1 MNLKEIA
8 KIMIPAGFA
17 LCSLLALSE
26 LAQAADAPAAAPAAP
41 VVYKEHCASCHGE
54 ARLGGIGPALLP
66 DNLARLRKAEA
77 EKVIRESRPATQ
89 MPAFGAQLSAAEVK
103 ALVEYI
109 YTPVKPL
116 PVWGEKEITASRIV
130 HQAQPL
136 PNQPVFKADPLN
148 LFVVVESGDHHVS
161 VLDGDKLE
169 RIHRFP
175 SRFALHGGPKFT
187 PDGRYVYFASRD
199 GWVTK
204 YDLWNLKVISEVR
217 AGINTR
223 NAAVSGDG
231 KFVAVAN
238 YLPHSLVIL
247 DADLNLKKILPVSD
261 KDGKTTS
268 RVSAVYDASPR
279 QSFVAALKD
288 VKEVWEVSY
297 NPQADDIPAGMIHD
311 FKYREGKFVPGF
323 LNPQRSQL
331 DDYLDDFYFTQGYD
345 EVMGAS
351 RNDAKSAVSGQ
362 VVNLDARKKVAD
374 LELPGMPHL
383 GSGISWKW
391 KDASGQERT
400 VMATP
405 NLNEGL
411 ISIIDMQTWKTIKQ
425 IRTRGPGFFMRSHEN
440 SRYAWTD
447 SMMSKE
453 FKDTMQII
461 DKDRLEVVAELKPEP
476 GKTFAHVEF
485 TKDGK
490 YVLASLW
497 DMDGALIVYDAATL
511 KEVKRLPM
519 KKPVGKY
526 NVWNKISKSEGT
538 SH

>member
-1 MNLKEIA
+1 MTNW
-8 KIMIPAGFA
+8 KILAAAGFA
-17 LCSLLALSE
+17 AYFLAAMAN
-26 LAQAADAPAAAPAAP
+26 LAEAADAAANF
-41 VVYKEHCASCHGE
+41 KQHCAACHG
-54 ARLGGIGPALLP
+54 ADRLGGIGPALLP
-66 DNLARLRKAEA
+66 ENLARLRKGEA
-77 EKVIRESRPATQ
+77 EKVIREGRPATQ
-89 MPAFGAQLSAAEVK
+89 MPAFSPQLGAEEIK
-103 ALVEYI
+103 ALVDYA
-109 YTPVKPL
+109 YTPIKPT
-116 PVWGEKEITASRIV
+116 PAWGEAEIKASRVV
-130 HQAQPL
+130 HHPAGSL
-136 PNQPVFKADPLN
+136 PDKPAFTADPMN

-169 RIHRFP
+169 PIHRFQ

-187 PDGRYVYFASRD
+187 PDGRFVFFASRD
-199 GWVTK
+199 GWITK
-204 YDLWNLKVISEVR
+204 FDLWNLKVVAEVR

-231 KFVAVAN
+231 KWVAVAN

-247 DADLNLKKILPVSD
+247 DAELGLKKILPVTD
-261 KDGKTTS
+261 KDGKVSS

-297 NPQADDIPAGMIHD
+297 NPKAPDIPAGMIHD
-311 FKYREGKFVPGF
+311 FKYKEGAFIEGF
-323 LNPQRSQL
+323 LNAQRSVL

-351 RNDAKSAVSGQ
+351 RNDAKAAVTGQ
-362 VVNLDARKKVAD
+362 VVNLDARKKIAD

-391 KDASGQERT
+391 QGKT

-405 NLNEGL
+405 NLNEGV
-411 ISIIDMQTWKTIKQ
+411 ISIIDMATWKTIKQ
-425 IRTRGPGFFMRSHEN
+425 IKTRGPGFFMRSHES

-461 DKDRLEVVAELKPEP
+461 DKEKLEIVAELKPEP

-497 DMDGALIVYDAATL
+497 EMDGALIIYDAATL
-511 KEVKRLPM
+511 REVKRLPM

>member
-1 MNLKEIA
+1 MNWKTLA
-8 KIMIPAGFA
+8 AAAFA
-17 LCSLLALSE
+17 AYFLSALANLVE
-26 LAQAADAPAAAPAAP
+26 AADAPANF
-41 VVYKEHCASCHGE
+41 KQHCAACHG
-54 ARLGGIGPALLP
+54 ADRLGGIGPALLP
-66 DNLARLRKAEA
+66 ENLARLRKGEA
-77 EKVIRESRPATQ
+77 EKVIREGRPATQ
-89 MPAFGAQLSAAEVK
+89 MPAFDQQLAAAEVK
-103 ALVEYI
+103 ALVEYA
-109 YTPVKPL
+109 YTPIKPM
-116 PVWGEKEITASRIV
+116 PAWGEAEIKASRV
-130 HQAQPL
+130 VYHPAGSL
-136 PNQPVFKADPLN
+136 PDKPGFAADPMN
-148 LFVVVESGDHHVS
+148 LFLVVESGDHHVS
-161 VLDGDKLE
+161 VLDGDRLE
-169 RIHRFP
+169 PMHRFQ

-187 PDGRYVYFASRD
+187 PDGRFVFFASRD
-199 GWVTK
+199 GWITK
-204 YDLWNLKVISEVR
+204 FDLWNLKVVAEVR

-231 KFVAVAN
+231 KWVAVAN

-247 DADLNLKKILPVSD
+247 DADLNLKKILPVTD
-261 KDGKTTS
+261 KDGKVSS

-297 NPQADDIPAGMIHD
+297 NPKAPDIPAGMIHD
-311 FKYREGKFVPGF
+311 YKYKEGAFIEGF
-323 LNPQRSQL
+323 LNPQRSVL

-351 RNDAKSAVSGQ
+351 RNDAKAAVTGQ
-362 VVNLDARKKVAD
+362 VVNLDARKKIAD

-383 GSGISWKW
+383 GSGISWTW
-391 KDASGQERT
+391 QGRT

-405 NLNEGL
+405 NLNEGV
-411 ISIIDMQTWKTIKQ
+411 ISIIDMATWKTIKQ
-425 IRTRGPGFFMRSHEN
+425 IKTRGPGFFMRSHEK

-461 DKDRLEVVAELKPEP
+461 DKETLEVVAELKPEP

-497 DMDGALIVYDAATL
+497 EDQGALIIYDAATL

-519 KKPVGKY
+519 RKPVGKY
-526 NVWNKISKSEGT
+526 NVWNKITKSEGT